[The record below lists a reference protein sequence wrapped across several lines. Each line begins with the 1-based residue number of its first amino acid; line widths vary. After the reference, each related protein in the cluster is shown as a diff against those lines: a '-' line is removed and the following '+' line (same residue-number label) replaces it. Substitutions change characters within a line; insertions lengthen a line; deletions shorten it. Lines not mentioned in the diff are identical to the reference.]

1 MEETALW
8 PVDAAPAPA
17 MCSEAERASVLASYG
32 FESLGDDAE
41 LTEITRFAARLC
53 GTKMAAVSIVE
64 RERQLCIAREGLTE
78 RSVPRSTSLCAT
90 AMHSGELLIVPD
102 ATQDDRFAGFAQ
114 VVGEPHIRFYAG
126 APLVSVEGAPVG
138 ALCVVDDTPRPGG
151 LDEIQREGLAVL
163 AQTVMRRLSSERE
176 NRAALQEIGRRE
188 QRLFRVLEGLPD
200 VAWSAD
206 AQGNFDFFN
215 SRWKSVTG
223 SNPPADAEEWR
234 RFIHPDDQDQAFG
247 KWYDSFGNLKPF
259 EAEFRFRQSD
269 GGWRWV
275 LSRGLPVTD
284 ESEADVRWFGTL
296 TDIDDG
302 HRESESRALL
312 ARELS
317 HRIKNIFAVVS
328 GLISLRARRRPEV
341 AEFAEELNA
350 TIRALGRAHD
360 YVRPVEG
367 RKGDRLAG
375 LLSDLMAAYD
385 DGSGERVRISGDDCA
400 IGPRA
405 ATPLALVFHELA
417 TNSAK
422 YGALST
428 EKGRIDLRI
437 DAQDGNVRIDW
448 RESGGPVLEQGEA
461 GFGSRLVDM
470 AVQGQLGG
478 TLDRDWRPEGLV
490 ARFQLPLSTVRS

>member
-1 MEETALW
+1 MEKSALW
-8 PVDAAPAPA
+8 PAAQAPERA
-17 MCSEAERASVLASYG
+17 MCDEAERATILAAYG
-32 FESLGDDAE
+32 LEELNDDEE
-41 LTEITRFAARLC
+41 LTDIARFAAHLC

-64 RERQLCIAREGLTE
+64 EDRQTFVAREGLAE
-78 RSVPRSTSLCAT
+78 RSTPRPTSFCAT
-90 AMHSGELLIVPD
+90 AMLSHELLIVPD
-102 ATQDDRFAGFAQ
+102 AAQDTRFADFA
-114 VVGEPHIRFYAG
+114 VVVDEPRIRFYAG
-126 APLVSVEGAPVG
+126 APLVSVEGVPVG
-138 ALCVVDDTPRPGG
+138 ALCVIDTEPRPGG
-151 LDEIQREGLAVL
+151 LDQIQREGLAVL
-163 AQTVMRRLSSERE
+163 AQTVMRRLSSQRE
-176 NRAALQEIGRRE
+176 NLAALQEIRRRE

-206 AQGNFDFFN
+206 AEGKFDFFN

-223 SNPPADAEEWR
+223 SNPPTNAEEWR
-234 RFIHPDDQDQAFG
+234 EFIHPDDQDQAYG

-269 GGWRWV
+269 GSWRWV
-275 LSRGLPVTD
+275 LSRGLPV
-284 ESEADVRWFGTL
+284 SEENEPDVRWFGTL
-296 TDIDDG
+296 TDIDDD
-302 HRESESRALL
+302 HRQSESRELL

-328 GLISLRARRRPEV
+328 GLISLRSRRKPEV

-350 TIRALGRAHD
+350 TIRTLGRAHD

-375 LLSDLMAAYD
+375 LLGDLMAAYD
-385 DGSGERVRISGDDCA
+385 DGTGERVRIAGDDCA
-400 IGPRA
+400 IGPRT

-422 YGALST
+422 YGALSA
-428 EKGRIDLRI
+428 EEGRIDLTI
-437 DAQDGNVRIDW
+437 ELQDDNVRIDW
-448 RESGGPVLEQGEA
+448 RESGGPRLEPGEA

-478 TLDRDWRPEGLV
+478 SLQRDWRPEGLA
-490 ARFQLPLSTVRS
+490 ARLELPLATIRD